1 MKKFKILFFS
11 VLVFSFF
18 SCQKE
23 ELEIIDKTSNPETLN
38 ATSPLTGLVTRVTQ
52 SPTGIDNVLDNSSCF
67 RVVLPV
73 TVIVNGQNYLVGTQG
88 DYQVVQDAIDAFS
101 NDDDIVNF
109 IYPITI
115 QFQNAQTQ
123 VISNSDMLDD
133 VLDDCEEDDGLDEI
147 ECVQFVYPININ
159 MYDANNQLAQTILI
173 QSNSQFYNFISNL
186 SDSQLIAFQFPI
198 AVINSN
204 GQTITITSNQ
214 QLLEFIDDSI
224 DDCNSN
230 SGGGSGGGSVDFAN
244 VLTTGNWR
252 ITYFFEDVDE
262 TASYNSYNFTFNSN
276 GTSVAIGNQTING
289 TWSSYLDS
297 GTQKLDIAFDGI
309 TLDDIEED
317 WKVIEFTPTLI
328 RLKHVSGGN
337 GGTDYLTFTKN

>member
-11 VLVFSFF
+11 VLVFMFF

-23 ELEIIDKTSNPETLN
+23 ELEIIDETSKPEKLT
-38 ATSPLTGLVTRVTQ
+38 ATSPLTKLVSRVTQ
-52 SPTGIDNVLDNSSCF
+52 TPTGVDNVLDNCSCF

-73 TVIVNGQNYLVGTQG
+73 TVIVNNQNFLVGTQG
-88 DYQVVQDAIDAFS
+88 DYQVVQNAMNAFS

-115 QFQNAQTQ
+115 QYQNSQTQ

-133 VLDDCEEDDGLDEI
+133 ALDACTDDDGLDEI
-147 ECVQFVYPININ
+147 ACIQFVYPININ
-159 MYDANNQLAQTILI
+159 VYDANNQLAQTVSI
-173 QSNSQFYNFISNL
+173 QSNSQFYNFIHNLTSN
-186 SDSQLIAFQFPI
+186 QFMAFQFPV
-198 AVINSN
+198 ALFNSN
-204 GQTITITSNQ
+204 GQTFSITSNQ

-230 SGGGSGGGSVDFAN
+230 SGGGSGGNLDLATVLGTGS
-244 VLTTGNWR
+244 WK
-252 ITYFFEDVDE
+252 ITYLFDDTDE
-262 TASYNSYNFTFNSN
+262 TSQFSSYNFVFNSN
-276 GTSVAIGNQTING
+276 GTSVATGNQTING
-289 TWSSYLDS
+289 TWNTYLDNGS
-297 GTQKLDIAFDGI
+297 KKLNLVYDGL
-309 TLDDIEED
+309 TLDEVEED
-317 WKVIEFTPTLI
+317 WNVIEFTSSII